1 MANVGPLGRVAMGFA
16 LSLGML
22 GTGVVLERRETYRN
36 YAYGLMGGGWAGVYF
51 TTYAMHALPA
61 ALVIESELI
70 GSLSL
75 VLVAAGMIVHSLR
88 YGSQTLTGLAYVSA
102 YAPLAFSPLSTFSL
116 AAAVPLTASLLVVS
130 NRFAWSGVSV
140 LGIASTYAIFIL
152 RTSAPDVTGDTTP
165 LYLVLSTYWLL
176 FEIADIAARRRLSVP
191 TADVPLFALNA
202 LGFLGSLLLHTRADE
217 SQWLLIGAAAAAYS
231 ASALVRARFTVGT
244 TDRADDAAA
253 TAFSTA
259 HGATA
264 LAAALFAHAI
274 DLRFSGTRETVA
286 LLVETQLLVAAGVA
300 MVDRHIRRIG
310 TAVAIVT
317 TAHLGAVLFVP
328 LATTG
333 FHSVLAASPTALL
346 VAAAWHFNRE
356 WLQRRKLE
364 LDQVEYLYSWVA
376 LGLVLNVIA
385 REVPGA
391 YRGPMSLVWAGLL
404 LEAGLRRA
412 PEYRHQS
419 YVALAAGSCLTGAAF
434 VANPLVNSR
443 GDQFDRDVWIA
454 LPAVIALAYGF
465 GARAGRRATA
475 VGQSMELKIAAAFAV
490 TIGTGFLTVFEW
502 HIVPIDALPAVWAA
516 TAAAA
521 TAFGVWR
528 GGVVFRWHGYSLAAL
543 ATLLPLAGLAVD
555 QVDSRQEY
563 VSTIAVIAFLYIV
576 GYIGRTVASAPAS
589 LESVVA
595 GFVAFLGSA
604 LQALFVWRVVPTDLV
619 APVWAVSAT
628 ALVVM
633 GGLRERP
640 WQRWQAYGLV
650 VIATLRTFVMF
661 DVRALD
667 TRLALASAAVVALGY
682 LVGYLGRALR
692 RPATVSDDIEIL
704 AAGLLSYGASFHLAA
719 LLEELLPR
727 STEAAAWATAAVA
740 LTAVGVWRDR
750 AGQRWQGYAFFWASI
765 IWMLRDLGVP
775 RGPRPADVL
784 DGLFDPCRLR
794 HGSRDPA
801 VASRP
806 GGWGRAPGRRGR
818 ASRPAHRGHRCL
830 VGAAHERRR
839 HTPRDAR
846 VGTARRG
853 APRRR
858 LSRARAS
865 AAAVR
870 SRVALPVHPEALRLR
885 PPTAR
890 GACAHPVVRR
900 ARPRPACGVVGLHD
914 VPRTDSK
921 AAVMPGPF
929 VTTSDP
935 TIGTLEPSVRSHSCT
950 DLHTNPVS
958 RAAESGEIGMIAV
971 PRLNRRPSPALH
983 VARRFPG

>member
-1 MANVGPLGRVAMGFA
+1 M
-16 LSLGML
+16 
-22 GTGVVLERRETYRN
+22 
-36 YAYGLMGGGWAGVYF
+36 
-51 TTYAMHALPA
+51 
-61 ALVIESELI
+61 
-70 GSLSL
+70 
-75 VLVAAGMIVHSLR
+75 
-88 YGSQTLTGLAYVSA
+88 
-102 YAPLAFSPLSTFSL
+102 
-116 AAAVPLTASLLVVS
+116 
-130 NRFAWSGVSV
+130 
-140 LGIASTYAIFIL
+140 
-152 RTSAPDVTGDTTP
+152 
-165 LYLVLSTYWLL
+165 
-176 FEIADIAARRRLSVP
+176 
-191 TADVPLFALNA
+191 
-202 LGFLGSLLLHTRADE
+202 
-217 SQWLLIGAAAAAYS
+217 
-231 ASALVRARFTVGT
+231 RARFAAGA
-244 TDRADDAAA
+244 TDRADAAA
-253 TAFSTA
+253 TTAFSTA

-300 MVDRHIRRIG
+300 LADRHIRRIG

-356 WLQRRKLE
+356 WLQRRNLQ
-364 LDQVEYLYSWVA
+364 LDQLEYLYSWVA

-419 YVALAAGSCLTGAAF
+419 FVALAAGSCLTGAAF
-434 VANPLVNSR
+434 VVNPLVNSR

-475 VGQSMELKIAAAFAV
+475 FGQSMELRIAAAFAV

-502 HIVPIDALPAVWAA
+502 HVAPIDALRR
-516 TAAAA
+516 
-521 TAFGVWR
+521 GVGRDGRRGHSLWGVAWR
-528 GGVVFRWHGYSLAAL
+528 CRFPVARVHRSPRSQRSFHWR
-543 ATLLPLAGLAVD
+543 
-555 QVDSRQEY
+555 DSR
-563 VSTIAVIAFLYIV
+563 STRWIHGRSTSPRLLVIAFLYIV

-661 DVRALD
+661 DGGALD

-692 RPATVSDDIEIL
+692 RPATASDDIEIL
-704 AAGLLSYGASFHLAA
+704 AAGLLSYGASFHLAV
-719 LLEELLPR
+719 LLEELLPPLDRGGGLGDSGRCTHGHWRLAGSGR
-727 STEAAAWATAAVA
+727 SA
-740 LTAVGVWRDR
+740 LAGVCV
-750 AGQRWQGYAFFWASI
+750 F
-765 IWMLRDLGVP
+765 LGINRLDAEGSGVS

-784 DGLFDPCRLR
+784 DGFFDPCRLR
-794 HGSRDPA
+794 HGPRDPA
-801 VASRP
+801 GASRP
-806 GGWGRAPGRRGR
+806 G
-818 ASRPAHRGHRCL
+818 
-830 VGAAHERRR
+830 E
-839 HTPRDAR
+839 
-846 VGTARRG
+846 
-853 APRRR
+853 
-858 LSRARAS
+858 
-865 AAAVR
+865 
-870 SRVALPVHPEALRLR
+870 
-885 PPTAR
+885 
-890 GACAHPVVRR
+890 
-900 ARPRPACGVVGLHD
+900 
-914 VPRTDSK
+914 
-921 AAVMPGPF
+921 
-929 VTTSDP
+929 
-935 TIGTLEPSVRSHSCT
+935 
-950 DLHTNPVS
+950 
-958 RAAESGEIGMIAV
+958 
-971 PRLNRRPSPALH
+971 
-983 VARRFPG
+983 